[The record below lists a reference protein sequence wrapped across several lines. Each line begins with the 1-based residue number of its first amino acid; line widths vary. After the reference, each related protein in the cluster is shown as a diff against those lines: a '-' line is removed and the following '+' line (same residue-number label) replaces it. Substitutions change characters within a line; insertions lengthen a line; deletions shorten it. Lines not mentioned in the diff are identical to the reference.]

1 MRRHYRRRKKQTQ
14 PDWNKEVEQQRFK
27 YNLLGIV
34 AILIIIA
41 LYCNAKGY
49 LLNSWQLSTGKE
61 ATIDENRRKRALP
74 PP

>member
-49 LLNSWQLSTGKE
+49 L
-61 ATIDENRRKRALP
+61 
-74 PP
+74 